1 MSLIEKESITHSG
14 LLNEA
19 CHRTCAPPK
28 FLRHTFFCTSKMDIN
43 LLRLV
48 VFCTPIRPA
57 IELGLRAPK
66 WIFYWEVLQNFICNY
81 FFFFKTLMDGC
92 YKISNL
98 ISRIP
103 IRASGQITEK
113 KEISKKLVTVAKC
126 HWCQINKDKSCISHK
141 CSIVSKRQENIT
153 FCGINADTKTSM
165 TRFPNDLY

>member
-48 VFCTPIRPA
+48 VFRTPIRPA
-57 IELGLRAPK
+57 SELELRARK
-66 WIFYWEVLQNFICNY
+66 WMFYWEVSQNFICSY
-81 FFFFKTLMDGC
+81 FFEMLMDGC

-103 IRASGQITEK
+103 IRASGYITEK
-113 KEISKKLVTVAKC
+113 KEIAKKWVTVAKC
-126 HWCQINKDKSCISHK
+126 HWCQINKHKSCISHK
-141 CSIVSKRQENIT
+141 CSIVSKR
-153 FCGINADTKTSM
+153 
-165 TRFPNDLY
+165 